1 MVYIGVIDDEMNLKF
16 FIRIEFDEKAEMKS
30 KPTWV
35 IFEKCTR
42 IDLNTIYG
50 VWYNKII
57 SRVPFKPSI
66 ATDVIFHV
74 LPLSIFTCIPPLV
87 CTLVQFWRTRTISFT
102 KFVKVLRILSELY
115 QRAPLDRWT
124 PVRIEKI
131 QEKSQIQQAALKLN
145 FESRKVYVY
154 EKCKKYSFLRCT
166 NYLY

>member
-1 MVYIGVIDDEMNLKF
+1 MSTATKWIFNFL
-16 FIRIEFDEKAEMKS
+16 IRIEFDEKAEMKS

-57 SRVPFKPSI
+57 SRVSFKPSMT
-66 ATDVIFHV
+66 TDVIFHV
-74 LPLSIFTCIPPLV
+74 LPLSIFTCIPPLIR
-87 CTLVQFWRTRTISFT
+87 TLVKVWKTRTIFQNCT
-102 KFVKVLRILSELY
+102 NVR
-115 QRAPLDRWT
+115 RPLDPDANW
-124 PVRIEKI
+124 E
-131 QEKSQIQQAALKLN
+131 N
-145 FESRKVYVY
+145 SRKKVKFNRPLWNWISKAEKVYVY

>member
-1 MVYIGVIDDEMNLKF
+1 MKYIPYRCGWRWNDF

-35 IFEKCTR
+35 IFKKCTR

-57 SRVPFKPSI
+57 SRVSFKTSM

-87 CTLVQFWRTRTISFT
+87 RTMVKFRKTRTIFPTRSQNCAIAYRST
-102 KFVKVLRILSELY
+102 AGPRCELRKFKKKVKFNR
-115 QRAPLDRWT
+115 PLWNW
-124 PVRIEKI
+124 ISKAE
-131 QEKSQIQQAALKLN
+131 
-145 FESRKVYVY
+145 KVYVY
-154 EKCKKYSFLRCT
+154 EKCKRYSFLRCT

>member
-1 MVYIGVIDDEMNLKF
+1 MSTAMKWIFNFL
-16 FIRIEFDEKAEMKS
+16 IRIEFDEKAEMKS

-57 SRVPFKPSI
+57 SRVSFKPSMT
-66 ATDVIFHV
+66 TDVIFHV
-74 LPLSIFTCIPPLV
+74 LPLSIFTCIPPLIR
-87 CTLVQFWRTRTISFT
+87 TLVKLWKTRTIS
-102 KFVKVLRILSELY
+102 LMRSLSELY
-115 QRAPLDRWT
+115 QRASTAEPRCEFRKFKKKVKFNRPLWNW
-124 PVRIEKI
+124 ISKAE
-131 QEKSQIQQAALKLN
+131 
-145 FESRKVYVY
+145 KVYVY